1 MDTWESTETRNL
13 KRISNKLLKEETKAK
28 TQNDNAVV
36 TVTQEVKS
44 GNDIV
49 VSNIP
54 KLLVA
59 LKISDT
65 VVC

>member
-13 KRISNKLLKEETKAK
+13 KRASNKLLKEETKAK
-28 TQNDNAVV
+28 TQNDNAGV

-59 LKISDT
+59 LKISD
-65 VVC
+65 